1 MAGTLQVENLIG
13 PTSGA
18 NTNTISIPSGQT
30 LHAPGHVIQFH
41 QHRYSNQH
49 TCQSSNAYQDVA
61 YSSFTFTPKS
71 NNSKLFIE
79 SNVSVRINGDA
90 QGCATRIVVDGVPY
104 DTPVTSHE
112 WYFNHKAAGD
122 ADYYNRL
129 VKSSYVNN
137 TTTSARTIK
146 LQVSNYQGDTDTI
159 LNFAGRFQTVIC
171 VWEIAQ

>member
-1 MAGTLQVENLIG
+1 MTSTLYVDNLIEK
-13 PTSGA
+13 TSG
-18 NTNTISIPSGQT
+18 NGVHI
-30 LHAPGHVIQFH
+30 PGHVIQFH
-41 QHRYSNQH
+41 QHRYSNEH

-61 YSSFTFTPKS
+61 SSSFTFTPKS

-90 QGCATRIVVDGVPY
+90 QGCATRIVVDAVPY
-104 DTPVTSHE
+104 DTPVQSHE
-112 WYFNHKAAGD
+112 WYFNFSATGT
-122 ADYYNRL
+122 ADYYDRL
-129 VKSSYVNN
+129 IKSSYVNN

-146 LQVSNYQGDTDTI
+146 LQVSNYNGSTDTR